1 MLVATGPIIRTLF
14 AIHTV
19 VNDRGGKVK
28 KYLAVVLAVIF
39 LMVAAGVVLAADEK
53 KAQDVYTLK
62 APNGAV
68 KFDHKK
74 HSTGFKCEQ
83 CHHASKPEKPNK
95 TANEACTDCHTNPAT
110 APMKTKLQAA
120 FHNPTAQTGTCI
132 ACHKKEAAA
141 GKKAPTKCTEC
152 HVKAN
157 G

>member
-1 MLVATGPIIRTLF
+1 MLFVTGPIIRTLF
-14 AIHTV
+14 AIHSV
-19 VNDRGGKVK
+19 ANDRGGKVK
-28 KYLAVVLAVIF
+28 KYLAVILAVIF
-39 LMVAAGVVLAADEK
+39 LMLAAGVVLAADEK
-53 KAQDVYTLK
+53 KAQDTYTLK

-74 HSTGFKCEQ
+74 HSTSFKCEQ

-95 TANEACTDCHTNPAT
+95 TADQACTDCHTNPAT

-120 FHNPTAQTGTCI
+120 FHNPAAQSGTCI
-132 ACHKKEAAA
+132 DCHKKQVAA